1 MTTATGRAGEAS
13 ELPPP
18 LPRLLNKLTAPRSAP
33 APALRF
39 HRWIYGRSGG
49 RIGPGMIGAWTLL
62 LHTVGRRTGQ
72 RRTTALVFA
81 RDGER
86 IILAASN
93 EGKEH
98 PPAWFLNLCSTPAV
112 ELQMGREHL
121 TGTATVIEA
130 SDPGYPRL
138 WELMN
143 QTNNRR
149 YDAYQAKTSRPI
161 PLVAITPAPDRPATP
176 AR

>member
-1 MTTATGRAGEAS
+1 MTTTTDRASKAS
-13 ELPPP
+13 KLPPP
-18 LPRLLNKLTAPRSAP
+18 FPRLLNKLTTPRSAP
-33 APALRF
+33 APMLRF
-39 HRWIYGRSGG
+39 HRWIYTRSDG

-72 RRTTALVFA
+72 RRTTAPVFA

-93 EGKEH
+93 EGKER
-98 PPAWFLNLCSTPAV
+98 PPAWFLNLCSTPSI
-112 ELQMGREHL
+112 ELQIGRQHL

-130 SDPGYPRL
+130 GDPGYPRL

-143 QTNNRR
+143 ETNHRR
-149 YDAYQAKTSRPI
+149 YDAYQAKTSRQI
-161 PLVAITPAPDRPATP
+161 PLVAVTPAP
-176 AR
+176 